1 MTMTSFAKRTRSMIT
16 AGCRPSLPRF
26 VKLRHDPGR
35 GRWIL
40 LAPERVFNPDE
51 IAVAVLKKCDGERSV
66 ADIAAILA
74 DEYQAPADV
83 ILSDVIDMLQDLA
96 DKGVLNAGEP
106 SQLERREQ

>member
-1 MTMTSFAKRTRSMIT
+1 MSIGQYAKRERTLIT
-16 AGCRPSLPRF
+16 ADCRPSLPRF
-26 VKLRHDPGR
+26 VKLRHDAGR

-51 IAVAVLKKCDGERSV
+51 IAVTVLKTCDGARSV

-74 DEYQAPADV
+74 DEYKAPADL
-83 ILSDVIDMLQDLA
+83 ILKDIIEMLQDLS

-106 SQLERREQ
+106 KN

>member
-1 MTMTSFAKRTRSMIT
+1 MSIGQYAKRERTLIT
-16 AGCRPSLPRF
+16 ADCRPALPRF
-26 VKLRHDPGR
+26 VKMRHDAGR

-51 IAVAVLKKCDGERSV
+51 IAVAVLQKCDGERTV

-74 DEYQAPADV
+74 DEYKAPADL
-83 ILSDVIDMLQDLA
+83 ILKDIIDMLQDLS

-106 SQLERREQ
+106 KN